1 MNLLSPFQGSVTKIM
16 DEIINE
22 EWYQTNIII
31 PHNQAALNNHPTLTA
46 FPFINTIS
54 TVGSLI

>member
-1 MNLLSPFQGSVTKIM
+1 M